1 MEHIDIPQ
9 YSFAQL
15 IDPAL
20 VQAAAERA
28 ARWNLPR
35 RICRP
40 LDRRVVVPI
49 SADVAAYDATV
60 EAAVIE
66 EE

>member
-1 MEHIDIPQ
+1 MEQIEFPQ

-15 IDPAL
+15 IEPAV

-28 ARWNLPR
+28 AQWNLPR

-40 LDRRVVVPI
+40 LDRRMVVPV
-49 SADVAAYDATV
+49 SADVAAYDATI
-60 EAAVIE
+60 EASPIDE
-66 EE
+66 E